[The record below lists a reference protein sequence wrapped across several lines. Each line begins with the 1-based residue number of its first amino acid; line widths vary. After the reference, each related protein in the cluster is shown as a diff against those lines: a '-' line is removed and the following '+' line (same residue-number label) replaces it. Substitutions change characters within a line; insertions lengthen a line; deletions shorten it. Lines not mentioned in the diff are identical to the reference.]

1 MHQINM
7 GIHSSNHIKEIQK
20 KKTHNSFTD
29 KEYIKLKKERG

>member
-20 KKTHNSFTD
+20 EEKKRLIIVLPTKN
-29 KEYIKLKKERG
+29 I